1 MSFLVAEIL
10 RGILILKRFNRY
22 WIFPNRCDVFGKIFY
37 TKLIMADDLIP
48 DDVRRFILDKIDSIA
63 ELEGLLLFSRNPE
76 TEWNIEALAQRLY
89 ASQQQTSDVLTRLYL
104 LGFLAVKEKESLTY
118 YYQPGSPE
126 LRRMVDRVAEIYSK
140 YLVPVTNLIHSKPQS
155 KVQQFADAFKLR
167 KREDT

>member
-1 MSFLVAEIL
+1 
-10 RGILILKRFNRY
+10 
-22 WIFPNRCDVFGKIFY
+22 
-37 TKLIMADDLIP
+37 MADDLIP